1 MTELQNDSDRVGPD
15 RECRL
20 LADANGDD
28 YQLKQIERRWF
39 HALGSMSPGA
49 TMRHRSIRGTG
60 IRQIEGMGPK
70 RFILSVDDD
79 AEFKS
84 RYECMCIMLIAF
96 YHFQQ

>member
-1 MTELQNDSDRVGPD
+1 
-15 RECRL
+15 
-20 LADANGDD
+20 
-28 YQLKQIERRWF
+28 
-39 HALGSMSPGA
+39 
-49 TMRHRSIRGTG
+49 MRHRSIRGTG

-84 RYECMCIMLIAF
+84 RYECMCMMLIAF